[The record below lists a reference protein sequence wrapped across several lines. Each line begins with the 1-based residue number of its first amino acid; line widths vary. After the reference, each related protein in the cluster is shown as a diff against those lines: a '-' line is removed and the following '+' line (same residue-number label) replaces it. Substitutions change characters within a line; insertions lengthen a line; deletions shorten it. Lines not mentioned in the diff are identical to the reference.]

1 MKIGFIGAGNMGGA
15 IAKAVSKATVECEL
29 YIADYNAEK
38 AAEVATLLGGKTA
51 DNNTVV
57 SACDVVFLGVKPQV
71 LGAVLEGIAP
81 KTKAD
86 TVFVSM
92 AAGVKIEKI
101 QEKLGANAKIIRIM
115 PNTPVSVGSG
125 MILYACSDTVT
136 AEEEARFL
144 SIMEKSG
151 DVDKLPEAL
160 IDAGCAVSGCGPAFV
175 YLFAEALADGGVACG
190 LPRDKARRYAAQM
203 IYGAADLLKQSEA
216 CPGELK
222 DAVCSPGGSTIR
234 GVMALEENGLRGA
247 VMDAVICAFNR
258 TVELG

>member
-15 IAKAVSKATVECEL
+15 IAAAVSRSSIKADIR
-29 YIADYNAEK
+29 IADYCAEK
-38 AAEVATLLGGKTA
+38 AAEVAASVGGA
-51 DNNTVV
+51 
-57 SACDVVFLGVKPQV
+57 ACDNRAVVTSCDMVFLGVKPQV
-71 LGAVLEGIAP
+71 LGGVLESIAP
-81 KTKAD
+81 ACKKE

-92 AAGVKIEKI
+92 AAGVTIAAI
-101 QEKLGANAKIIRIM
+101 AEKLGADAKIIRIM

-125 MILYACSDTVT
+125 MVLYACSAAVT
-136 AEEEARFL
+136 EKEESDFL
-144 SIMEKSG
+144 AAMEKSG
-151 DVDKLPEAL
+151 QVDKLPEQI

-203 IYGAADLLKQSEA
+203 IYGAADLLRQSEK

-234 GVMALEENGLRGA
+234 GVLALEEKGMRGA
-247 VMDAVICAFNR
+247 VMDAVMEAFKR